1 MTQKNVKF
9 FPSVSKSCPE
19 IGFLTG
25 KFVQLSQNAAFHD
38 HIENVATLNVMVN
51 SGETLVI
58 NTHHLLWVTV
68 QGCSLHLNDKCMATF
83 FFWAEDIFRCL
94 LSVVQSI
101 DSQSQTLEA
110 YEGLPL

>member
-9 FPSVSKSCPE
+9 FSSVSKSCPE

-25 KFVQLSQNAAFHD
+25 KFVQLSQNAAFQD
-38 HIENVATLNVMVN
+38 HIENVAALNVMLN

-83 FFWAEDIFRCL
+83 FLGGGHFPMPFKCGPKYRYLITNFGSL
-94 LSVVQSI
+94 
-101 DSQSQTLEA
+101 
-110 YEGLPL
+110 